1 MLRVTLISLVV
12 LPLLFW
18 FAFQAKQK
26 NQPLLSVGLLTAAAM
41 YVLLLI
47 GGFFGVV
54 GG

>member
-12 LPLLFW
+12 LPLLLW

-26 NQPLLSVGLLTAAAM
+26 KQSLLSVGLFTMAAV
-41 YVLLLI
+41 YILLLL
-47 GGFFGVV
+47 GGFFGIV